1 MSRKELEKAA
11 KSIIY
16 YSVEIYYVKYGERDC
31 FLQSLIYAADVDS
44 TLGSLESARKL
55 KDFQSRPL
63 ARETNYKLISKNR
76 GRRRSLV
83 N

>member
-16 YSVEIYYVKYGERDC
+16 YSAEIYYVKYGERDC

-44 TLGSLESARKL
+44 DPLKAR
-55 KDFQSRPL
+55 
-63 ARETNYKLISKNR
+63 
-76 GRRRSLV
+76 V